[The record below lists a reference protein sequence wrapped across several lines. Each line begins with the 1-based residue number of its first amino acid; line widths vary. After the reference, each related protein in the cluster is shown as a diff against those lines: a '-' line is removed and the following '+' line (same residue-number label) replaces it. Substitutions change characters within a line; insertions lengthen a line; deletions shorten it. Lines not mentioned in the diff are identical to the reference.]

1 MTDTAGSRL
10 LGTPGGPMNTPG
22 GGGAGGPGAGGGV
35 GRTGWGR
42 GRGVVG
48 PTGRGVV
55 GAGHLSQYH
64 RFLQRRLHSCTGS
77 GLQVVVGV
85 LPQEVRYV
93 FHSHF
98 RTFFQQLLL
107 LGGEAKANV
116 APALEPESAKGMSE
130 GWSGKSWELKI
141 TSMLFLSSQY
151 GRRGLRLPRRF
162 PLHSFCQTFL
172 HS

>member
-1 MTDTAGSRL
+1 MDLKCISSDNHFSFLLVKYLSLYHLPRLQPGTSILSEAFRVFNIIYQEGAAAAAGGRHGRPFLLRRASMTDTAGSRL

-48 PTGRGVV
+48 PTGRGVG

-85 LPQEVRYV
+85 LPQEVR
-93 FHSHF
+93 
-98 RTFFQQLLL
+98 
-107 LGGEAKANV
+107 
-116 APALEPESAKGMSE
+116 
-130 GWSGKSWELKI
+130 
-141 TSMLFLSSQY
+141 
-151 GRRGLRLPRRF
+151 
-162 PLHSFCQTFL
+162 
-172 HS
+172 